1 MSLQLVFC
9 VETTKKCKSDEMYI
23 RSIFRK
29 CLEETTKSDVK
40 LSFVYMGGKSMYNDS
55 SVIKQIENLKA
66 KYHDTTEVIYVFDT
80 DKMTTSQED
89 IRFQKLVKNYTI
101 QQGYHYVWF
110 CENIEAVMIPKVKVD
125 NKCKEAENF
134 MRNLTKIDFNLIIPK
149 LNEDT
154 MKSNSSNIMRILN
167 KLLTEK

>member
-29 CLEETTKSDVK
+29 CLEGTTKSNVK
-40 LSFVYMGGKSMYNDS
+40 LSFVYMGSKSMYNNP
-55 SVIKQIENLKA
+55 SVIKKIEQLKA
-66 KYHDTTEVIYVFDT
+66 QYHDKTEVIYVFDT
-80 DKMTTSQED
+80 DKITTSQED
-89 IRFQKLVKNYTI
+89 IKFQKLVKNYTV

-110 CENIEAVMIPKVKVD
+110 CENIEAVMIGKVRVD

-134 MRNLTKIDFNLIIPK
+134 MRKLAKIDFNLITPK

-154 MKSNSSNIMRILN
+154 MKSNSSNILKVLN
-167 KLLTEK
+167 RLLN